1 MTAATVTG
9 TLVNPAEGAL
19 ASATVAFTLVD
30 FNDQPAAGFD
40 ATDLAETIDTAT
52 VTPDSVT
59 GAWSLALTPNA
70 QITLFDGSGDSAYR
84 VVESSAGASSTYWI
98 VVTANADPVWV
109 GTLRTAAVSPGVPSQ
124 LPGTW
129 CSLTDVTTYT
139 GSTDVVQTD
148 LNVAQVILEGTIHRI
163 WRVTDVEKRD
173 IYWLSRATAF
183 QALYVHA
190 HPELLTMMDVQS
202 ISQDGLSITFRQGT
216 QTLPIIGPMAKR
228 ILDALFRGS
237 NTTVRLNSAFQK
249 NRMVRAGVGSGG
261 SSPWSPM

>member
-1 MTAATVTG
+1 MTTYTPGSAATFEAVFAADATAVTVTILDALGTPVLAPTSAGIVHAGTG
-9 TLVNPAEGAL
+9 TYLYTWPIPAEQGT
-19 ASATVAFTLVD
+19 ATLTVYW
-30 FNDQPAAGFD
+30 
-40 ATDLAETIDTAT
+40 TAT
-52 VTPDSVT
+52 V
-59 GAWSLALTPNA
+59 
-70 QITLFDGSGDSAYR
+70 DSAP
-84 VVESSAGASSTYWI
+84 ASFAQ
-98 VVTANADPVWV
+98 VF
-109 GTLRTAAVSPGVPSQ
+109 AVSATG

-129 CSLTDVTTYT
+129 CSLADVTTYT
-139 GSTDVVQTD
+139 GSTDVVQAD
-148 LNVAQVILEGTIHRI
+148 LNVAQVLLEGTIHRI
-163 WRVTDVEKRD
+163 WRPTDVAKRD

-216 QTLPIIGPMAKR
+216 QTLPIIAPVAKR

>member
-1 MTAATVTG
+1 MTATTVTG
-9 TLVNPAEGAL
+9 TLVNPATGAL
-19 ASATVAFTLVD
+19 ASASVAFTLVD
-30 FNDQPAAGFD
+30 FNDRPVTGFD
-40 ATDLAETIDTAT
+40 ATDLLETIDTAIA
-52 VTPDSVT
+52 TPDPDS
-59 GAWSLALTPNA
+59 GAWSIALTPNA
-70 QITLFDGSGDSAYR
+70 SVSLFDESTNSAYR

-98 VVTANADPVWV
+98 VVAASDDPVWV
-109 GTLRTAAVSPGVPSQ
+109 GTLRTADVAPGAPAQ

-129 CSLTDVTTYT
+129 CSLDDVVTYT
-139 GSTDVVQTD
+139 GSTEVVQAD

-163 WRVTDVEKRD
+163 WRVTDTQKRD

-216 QTLPIIGPMAKR
+216 QTLPILAPVAKR

-249 NRMVRAGVGSGG
+249 NRQVRAGADSGG

>member
-1 MTAATVTG
+1 MTATTVTG

-30 FNDQPAAGFD
+30 LNDVAVAGFD
-40 ATDLAETIDTAT
+40 ATDMAETIDTASA
-52 VTPDSVT
+52 TPDSVS
-59 GAWSLALTPNA
+59 GDWSIALTPNA
-70 QITLFDGSGDSAYR
+70 AITLFDGTTVSAYR
-84 VVESSAGASSTYWI
+84 VVESSAAASSTYWI
-98 VVTANADPVWV
+98 VVTASGDPVWV
-109 GTLRTAAVSPGVPSQ
+109 GTLRTAAVSPGMPAQ

-129 CSLTDVTTYT
+129 CDLTDIATYT
-139 GSTDVVQTD
+139 GSTEVTQADV
-148 LNVAQVILEGTIHRI
+148 NAAQVILEGTIHRV
-163 WRVTDVEKRD
+163 WRVTDVQKRD
-173 IYWLSRATAF
+173 YYWLTRATAF

-216 QTLPIIGPMAKR
+216 QTLPIVGPVAKR
-228 ILDALFRGS
+228 ILDALFRAS
-237 NTTVRLNSAFQK
+237 NTTARLNSAFQK